1 MSTAT
6 TMRTSTSTR
15 TQTAVH
21 LTDVITGAFSHI
33 LASLGLS
40 AGYLQSHWNTIETG
54 LMTWIEEGTLTKVS
68 LEFGD
73 STTPVA
79 IVEIP
84 LQYRYGGTGDAEFVA
99 NRARLARQMAKIQW
113 IPVGTSYRVVVDR
126 SGPYTDVPGWYAT
139 TAASRDG
146 LASYNLGSLGYG
158 PDASLSMNYLS
169 RRT

>member
-15 TQTAVH
+15 TQTAVY

-33 LASLGLS
+33 VASLGLS
-40 AGYLQSHWNTIETG
+40 AGHLERNWNAIETG
-54 LMTWIEEGTLTKVS
+54 LMTWIEEGTLTQVS

-73 STTPVA
+73 RTNPVA

-84 LQYRYGGTGDAEFVA
+84 LQYRYSGTGDAEFVA
-99 NRARLARQMAKIQW
+99 NRARMARQMAKIKQ
-113 IPVGTSYRVVVDR
+113 IPVGTSYRVVT
-126 SGPYTDVPGWYAT
+126 SHAGAHADVPGWYST

-146 LASYNLGSLGYG
+146 LTSYNLGSLGYG

>member
-33 LASLGLS
+33 VASLGLS
-40 AGYLQSHWNTIETG
+40 AGYLQSNWNTIETG

-73 STTPVA
+73 STNPVA

-84 LQYRYGGTGDAEFVA
+84 LQCRYSGTGDAEFVA
-99 NRARLARQMAKIQW
+99 NRARLARQMAKIQRV
-113 IPVGTSYRVVVDR
+113 PAGTSYRVLV
-126 SGPYTDVPGWYAT
+126 SHTGAHTDVPGWYAA
-139 TAASRDG
+139 TAASRGG
-146 LASYNLGSLGYG
+146 LTSYNLGSLGYG